1 MNFRADFVQ
10 HNGGHTA
17 QMVFLV
23 SSRRHLARSP
33 ACMMLYYQCEQRS
46 FGRCSI
52 YLGTILFLL
61 LIQFVLGLVFI
72 ANLLYIYQKRR
83 QTVKNAD

>member
-1 MNFRADFVQ
+1 
-10 HNGGHTA
+10 
-17 QMVFLV
+17 
-23 SSRRHLARSP
+23 
-33 ACMMLYYQCEQRS
+33 MMLYYQCEQRS

-83 QTVKNAD
+83 QTGELYIVHATAVRTVTVRVKHTSKYLI